1 MIQVEPTENLAR
13 YIYSKSYYRPSDN
26 TVRHAAFMP
35 PKNRRLSVFRIFG
48 LRENEIWELGDNLR
62 TDQPLLGRA
71 DIKAGSVNETGLA
84 VEADDIPHRHAN
96 IVGWPDDDSAIR
108 LKALELA
115 EKAHLH
121 LKIQG

>member
-1 MIQVEPTENLAR
+1 MIQVEPTEALAR
-13 YIYSKSYYRPSDN
+13 YIYSKSYYRSSDN
-26 TVRHAAFMP
+26 TVRHSAFMP
-35 PKNRRLSVFRIFG
+35 PKNRGLSVFRISG
-48 LRENEIWELGDNLR
+48 LRENEIWQLGDNLR

-108 LKALELA
+108 LKALQLA

>member
-1 MIQVEPTENLAR
+1 MIQVEQAETLAR

-26 TVRHAAFMP
+26 TVRHSAFMP

-62 TDQPLLGRA
+62 NDQPLLGRA
-71 DIKAGSVNETGLA
+71 DIKAGSVNGTGLA

-96 IVGWPDDDSAIR
+96 IVGWPDDDSAIK

-121 LKIQG
+121 LKG